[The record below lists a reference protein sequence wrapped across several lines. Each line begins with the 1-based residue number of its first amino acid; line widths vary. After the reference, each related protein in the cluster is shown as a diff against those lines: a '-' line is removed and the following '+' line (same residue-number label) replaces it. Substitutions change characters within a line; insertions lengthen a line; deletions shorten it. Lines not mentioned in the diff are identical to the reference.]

1 MYNEAKSKTR
11 VNGLYSNEFELKIQD
26 SVLSP
31 LLFIIVLQA
40 LPKEFRTGYPWELL
54 YVDDLKLLAE
64 SLNTLVKK
72 FEISK
77 INLKSKGPGV
87 YMDKTKVML

>member
-1 MYNEAKSKTR
+1 M
-11 VNGLYSNEFELKIQD
+11 NGLYSNEFELKIQD

-40 LPKEFRTGYPWELL
+40 LPKELRTGYPWELL
-54 YVDDLKLLAE
+54 YVDDLKLIAE
-64 SLNTLVKK
+64 SLNTLVEK

-77 INLKSKGPGV
+77 INLESKGPGV
-87 YMDKTKVML
+87 HMDKTKVML